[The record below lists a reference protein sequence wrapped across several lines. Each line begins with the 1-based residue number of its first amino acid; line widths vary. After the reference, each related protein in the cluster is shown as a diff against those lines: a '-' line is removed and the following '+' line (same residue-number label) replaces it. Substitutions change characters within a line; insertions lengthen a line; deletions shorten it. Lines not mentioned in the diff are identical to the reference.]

1 MEVALREAKSK
12 LSELVQSA
20 ERGEKVVITRHGKPV
35 AEIVPYR
42 RKGGIDFAE
51 LEALRK
57 AMGIDDVTLTIDPR
71 FDDPEYSREVLGLDS
86 IE

>member
-1 MEVALREAKSK
+1 MDVALREAKSK

-86 IE
+86 FE

>member
-1 MEVALREAKSK
+1 MDVALREAKSK

-57 AMGIDDVTLTIDPR
+57 AMGIDDVTLNFSRDW
-71 FDDPEYSREVLGLDS
+71 DDPAYSREVLGLSDT
-86 IE
+86 E